1 MKSDSS
7 SHIIEYPVLLK
18 VLGMLFVLT
27 GVTVGASYLDLGKLN
42 VWMALMIASFKGTL
56 VLLYFMH
63 MKYEGKMLAVSFLGT
78 IFFLGIMI
86 SFTFWDVAF
95 R

>member
-1 MKSDSS
+1 MEKQS
-7 SHIIEYPVLLK
+7 SHHVLEYSTLLK
-18 VLGMLFVLT
+18 VLMALFVLT
-27 GVTVGASYLDLGKLN
+27 GITVGVSYVDLGKLN
-42 VWMALMIASFKGTL
+42 IWIALLIASCKGTL

-63 MKYEGKMLAVSFLGT
+63 MKYEGKVLAWSFFGT
-78 IFFLGIMI
+78 IFFLAIMI